1 MQSFGYYLEQNYVF
15 LAKNR
20 CLIKILSVSFSI
32 HTIIM
37 YFCTMFL
44 SRNSVI
50 FLISTVLLLISSCGG
65 YEKLLKSSDYA
76 MKYDK
81 AVDYYENEEYVRAGT
96 LFDQIASIYRGT
108 TKADTVYYYQA
119 RSYYMQRDYILAGHH
134 FNNLATNYPNSTY
147 REESEFMVAYC
158 YYKLSPKPS
167 LDQESTEKAINSFQL
182 FIILNPGSKRI
193 GEAQAFIDELRN
205 KLVQK
210 SYMSGKLYFNLS
222 DYKAS
227 IIALQNSLN
236 DFPNTEHREELM
248 FLLLKSHFLLAEN
261 SIQQRQVERYQNTV
275 DEYYSFVGEF
285 PESMYRK
292 EADRIYDISLELI
305 GNKNILSGQ

>member
-1 MQSFGYYLEQNYVF
+1 
-15 LAKNR
+15 
-20 CLIKILSVSFSI
+20 
-32 HTIIM
+32 
-37 YFCTMFL
+37 MFL
-44 SRNSVI
+44 SRLYVI
-50 FLISTVLLLISSCGG
+50 LLVFTGLLLICGCSG

-81 AVDYYENEEYVRAGT
+81 AVEYFENEEYVRAGT

-108 TKADTVYYYQA
+108 TKADTVYNYQA
-119 RSYYMQRDYILAGHH
+119 QSYYKQRDYILAGHH
-134 FNNLATNYPNSTY
+134 FNNLAMNYPNSVF
-147 REESEFMVAYC
+147 REEAEFMVAYC

-167 LDQESTEKAINSFQL
+167 LDQENTRKAISAFQL
-182 FIILNPGSKRI
+182 YIIQNPGSLRI
-193 GEAQAFIDELRN
+193 TEAQTYIDDLRN

-210 SYMSGKLYFNLS
+210 SYMNGKLYYNLAS
-222 DYKAS
+222 YKAS

-261 SIQQRQVERYQNTV
+261 RIYQKQIERYQATV

-285 PESMYRK
+285 SESKYRR
-292 EADRIYDISLELI
+292 EADRIYDDALGKI
-305 GNKNILSGQ
+305 GEKSMLSEQ